1 MKDIKNTFYLPSQI
15 VSGEIENF
23 ADIKDE
29 IIKLIYIYKEKYP
42 KTSLRSNKGGW
53 QSDREGF
60 FNLMF
65 SKYLEI
71 IKKEITELIREYKFV
86 TDLDLSSMWIN
97 INSKYSYNNRHTH
110 PGASVSGVIWINIPE
125 NSGDFVF
132 EMPDLFNYTLLSKTS
147 NQHLIEN
154 NLLPAWAIKPKE
166 GSMIIFPSYL
176 PHYVDQNQNDEDR
189 ISISFNLILK

>member
-1 MKDIKNTFYLPSQI
+1 MKDIKNTFYLPSQV
-15 VSGEIENF
+15 VSGDIENF
-23 ADIKDE
+23 IDIKKE
-29 IIKLIYIYKEKYP
+29 LIELIYSYKEKHP
-42 KTSLRSNKGGW
+42 ESSTRSNKGGW

-60 FNLMF
+60 FDPMF
-65 SKYLEI
+65 SKHLELM
-71 IKKEITELIREYKFV
+71 KKEITQLIKEYKFV
-86 TDLDLSSMWIN
+86 TDLDLPSMWIN

-110 PGASVSGVIWINIPE
+110 PGASVSGVLWIKVPE

-166 GSMIIFPSYL
+166 GSMVIFPSYL

-189 ISISFNLILK
+189 ISVSFNLILK